1 MNNPLG
7 YEGYEALPAHC
18 ASGQCNWCRTHRERA
33 MERIRKAQE
42 PPQGSAWDRP
52 LYGGRDPR
60 DVLSYWANSDAPARV
75 TTWTMKAAGSRTKG
89 HRLVRGAR

>member
-1 MNNPLG
+1 MA
-7 YEGYEALPAHC
+7 E
-18 ASGQCNWCRTHRERA
+18 
-33 MERIRKAQE
+33 IRKVPA
-42 PPQGSAWDRP
+42 PPPGTAWDRP

-75 TTWTMKAAGSRTKG
+75 TAWTMKAAGSRTKG